1 MANWTTL
8 IFNSNLIKINI
19 SSHVLTHN
27 TKSPIIHVSVTFFK
41 RMAFFLQKK
50 LHISAFSLEILQT
63 NQISI
68 VNFKMDFSYLEK
80 ITRYL
85 ITWLFFLRWEIHTE
99 VRLLQKII
107 IFEALLV
114 GLDVQNIAFWIKK
127 KTVNPYQHY
136 NVKFF
141 LGTRHHSRRKK
152 MRHAPK

>member
-1 MANWTTL
+1 MASWTTL

-27 TKSPIIHVSVTFFK
+27 TKSPIIYVSVTFFK
-41 RMAFFLQKK
+41 RMAFFLKKK

-127 KTVNPYQHY
+127 TVNPYQHY